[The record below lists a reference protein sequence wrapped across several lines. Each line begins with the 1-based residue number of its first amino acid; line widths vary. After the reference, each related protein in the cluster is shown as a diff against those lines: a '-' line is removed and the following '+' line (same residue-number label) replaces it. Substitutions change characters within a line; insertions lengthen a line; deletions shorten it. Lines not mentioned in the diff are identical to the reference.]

1 MNILASEDELYAS
14 KDLLDQYA
22 KREEPA
28 GTTDEQL
35 WSDNEDVESNPLH
48 KNSQYKNENFLLTF
62 GVFRFRS
69 VHHRTGMF
77 ATQQPVVYTALFA
90 LTCGSK

>member
-35 WSDNEDVESNPLH
+35 WSDNEDVESNPFTKTHNTRMKIFCSHLGC
-48 KNSQYKNENFLLTF
+48 SVSDPFIIARGCLQ
-62 GVFRFRS
+62 RS
-69 VHHRTGMF
+69 N
-77 ATQQPVVYTALFA
+77 P
-90 LTCGSK
+90 

>member
-35 WSDNEDVESNPLH
+35 WSDNEV
-48 KNSQYKNENFLLTF
+48 
-62 GVFRFRS
+62 
-69 VHHRTGMF
+69 
-77 ATQQPVVYTALFA
+77 
-90 LTCGSK
+90 